1 MSITITRLTDKQYI
15 INGKTVLMDKGK
27 WRHQTEPLTDDE
39 MKQFKQHLNKLQWNA
54 QFGFT
59 PVNK

>member
-1 MSITITRLTDKQYI
+1 MSITVTKLTDKQYI
-15 INGKTVLMDKGK
+15 INGKTVLKEKGK
-27 WRHQTEPLTDDE
+27 WNPQTEPLTDEE